1 MSQPKLIYRTDGE
14 WMAILCDGNLFDTLG
29 EWIGWLEDD
38 AVYSLEGEYVGYI
51 SEDGRLLRPRVL
63 PYRQRRR
70 PPEQPPRFQS
80 PPSVPLPPLFGEL
93 GYDVVDVF
101 EETPDIFGLV
111 SDLHPDA
118 GEESFSEG
126 GSVPF
131 RQQLTKEQREALEKM
146 VLGMI
151 QSYRTTEPPVPVEAI
166 ATGLRPS
173 QASSVETAPAH
184 DRLQL
189 AERTIERLGHS
200 LWAVER
206 GYCGPE
212 GFTPAQVQYAARA
225 LLMPRTWLLD
235 IPKALLRPWALAHR
249 YAVSEETATLRLY
262 DLSLKF

>member
-38 AVYSLEGEYVGYI
+38 DVYSLEGEYVGFI

-63 PYRQRRR
+63 PYRQRKR
-70 PPEQPPRFQS
+70 PPEQPPRFQA
-80 PPSVPLPPLFGEL
+80 PPSVPLPPLFREL
-93 GYDVVDVF
+93 SYDVVDVF
-101 EETPDIFGLV
+101 EAVPETFALV

-118 GEESFSEG
+118 GEGAFPGDKSA
-126 GSVPF
+126 PF
-131 RQQLTKEQREALEKM
+131 RQQLTQDQQEALEKM

-151 QSYRTTEPPVPVEAI
+151 QSYGTTEPPVPVEAI
-166 ATGLRPS
+166 ASGLRPS

-189 AERTIERLGHS
+189 AERTIARLGHS

-212 GFTPAQVQYAARA
+212 GFTPPQVQYAARA
-225 LLMPRTWLLD
+225 LLMPRPWLLN